1 MKICAFPA
9 LLCAFGFLTGCL
21 PEESSLAPGAA
32 SELTPRDVETVLD
45 AFVEDLGR
53 VLSVTEPLEDDARSQ
68 AVRVLEDPAFQEL
81 IQGHVSEIEAI
92 AAQLQGMK
100 AEERAAFSEKILPAV
115 QFIELRME
123 AVCSSGPAAE
133 DAFAPLFVAVQEAL
147 RGSL

>member
-1 MKICAFPA
+1 MKIHSFRALICAFA
-9 LLCAFGFLTGCL
+9 FLTGCL
-21 PEESSLAPGAA
+21 PEESSQAPGSA

-53 VLSVTEPLEDDARSQ
+53 VLSVTEPLEDDSRTQ

-81 IQGHVSEIEAI
+81 IQAHVTEIQTITAE
-92 AAQLQGMK
+92 LQGMT
-100 AEERAAFSEKILPAV
+100 AEERAAFSEKILPSV